1 MIFSRPLTPGEC
13 RTSLRRLALYN
24 LVNGLSFAGVGETV
38 MVLVAVRLG
47 CPDAVCAAFGGTL
60 FYAGF
65 AAMPLGRLAAGRWGA
80 ARGITRRTARSSARR
95 SCRRCRCCSASS

>member
-1 MIFSRPLTPGEC
+1 MIFSRPLTPAEC

-47 CPDAVCAAFGGTL
+47 CPDAVCAAF
-60 FYAGF
+60 AII
-65 AAMPLGRLAAGRWGA
+65 AC
-80 ARGITRRTARSSARR
+80 RT
-95 SCRRCRCCSASS
+95 